1 MSSRW
6 YEIANIAEIDSPALV
21 VYPDRIAENIRRMIS
36 VVGNPQR
43 LRPHIKTH
51 KMSDVMRMQL
61 AAGIDKCKCATLAEA
76 EMAARAGASDILV
89 AHQPVGPKIGKLA
102 ALAKR
107 FPQVRF
113 SAIVDD
119 PAIAEELSEACS
131 GADCW
136 IELLVDL
143 DIGMGRSGIPFGPA
157 AIELYRL
164 IARLPHVA
172 PGGIHAY
179 DGQIRESDVDTRAL
193 ACDQAMRSALEFR
206 EHLLAEGLPVPRLV
220 AGGTP
225 TFPIHARHAD
235 RECSPG
241 TCVLHDAGYGRQF
254 PDLGFL
260 QAAALLTRVISKPG
274 KNRLCLDLGHKAIS
288 VDRLDSP
295 HVVWPD
301 LPSAEVVIHSEEHLV
316 LETPAAEQYQ
326 VGDVLYGIP
335 EHICPTCALHKQA
348 IVVRDGRAT
357 ETWPVDA
364 RDRADFS
371 QVGWHRIR

>member
-1 MSSRW
+1 MPSNW
-6 YEIANIAEIDSPALV
+6 YQIENVAEVDSPALV

-36 VVGNPQR
+36 IAGNPQR

-51 KMSDVMRMQL
+51 KMSAVMRMQL

-76 EMAARAGASDILV
+76 EMAARAGATDILL
-89 AHQPVGPKIGKLA
+89 AHQPVGPKGGKLA

-113 SAIVDD
+113 AAIVDD
-119 PAIAEELSEACS
+119 PRIAEELSGAC
-131 GADCW
+131 GKAGCR

-143 DIGMGRSGIPFGPA
+143 DIGMGRSGIPFGPS

-179 DGQIRESDVDTRAL
+179 DGHIREPDVALRQSISDQT
-193 ACDQAMRSALEFR
+193 MRSALEFR
-206 EHLLAEGLPVPRLV
+206 EHLLAERLPVPRLV

-260 QAAALLTRVISKPG
+260 NAAALVSRVISKPG
-274 KNRLCLDLGHKAIS
+274 KNRLCLDLGHKSVS
-288 VDRLDSP
+288 VDRVNVP
-295 HVVWPD
+295 HVVWLD
-301 LPSAEVVIHSEEHLV
+301 LPDAQVVIHSEEHLV
-316 LETPAAEQYQ
+316 LETPAADRYQ

-348 IVVRDGRAT
+348 VVVREGRAT

-364 RDRADFS
+364 RDRC
-371 QVGWHRIR
+371 